1 MNRLLTFLSLMLIFT
16 FAFTAI
22 NLAQKPVDNSQLEI
36 LLDESEQSE
45 TFSNM
50 RINSQTGVPIALYRA
65 NYNVNP
71 DTPEKMARQYL
82 LENSELLK
90 IKSDLSDLR

>member
-1 MNRLLTFLSLMLIFT
+1 MKQLFTFLNLILIFT
-16 FAFTAI
+16 FAFSPI

-36 LLDESEQSE
+36 LTDESEQSE

-50 RINSQTGVPIALYRA
+50 RINSQTGVPIALYRV
-65 NYNVNP
+65 NYYVNP
-71 DTPEKMARQYL
+71 DTPERMARQYL

-90 IKSDLSDLR
+90 IKSNF